1 MTKGKV
7 ILLSSIALIAI
18 LLSFLGGQAYAK
30 NMSRI
35 TGRGSADMADWSF
48 KVNEKEDQIQ
58 TISLKSTINN
68 SSLVSNKIAP
78 GTKGDFQIKLDGTGS
93 EVGINYIIRF
103 ENESKKPKN
112 LKFSYDNK
120 TYNSLTELQEVLT
133 GAINAD
139 DQDKIKELTI
149 GWSWDYETG
158 NTEQEILA
166 SDIVDT
172 QDAKQ
177 MTDYTFDIIVSGTQ
191 IMPEN

>member
-120 TYNSLTELQEVLT
+120 IYNSLTELQEVLT

-149 GWSWDYETG
+149 DWYWNYETG